1 MAKNAK
7 LLEELVIKVNSRALK
22 QAVKEQDQLSDRMED
37 AAAGTELLNEQ
48 LVNTNAALTEARK
61 LSRGLAN
68 TLETIGTGANMQ
80 DYFDG
85 VVAAIQDVE
94 GTISELSASFEEYTH
109 IARQGNDEVV
119 LTLERLLDPLRKV
132 DQQTKKT
139 ADSTEKL
146 QDGLKGVGD
155 QQGKTTKGTE
165 GAQRSTKGATRA
177 FQDLAKIAGPLPMIY
192 ATIAANVYA
201 LTEAYNQLAAGDRLN
216 RLEKIN
222 QVIGAETGVSISNL
236 ADIMVEA
243 TGYAVSFEGAM
254 QKAAQASAYGFS
266 SDQVSQFTLAA
277 RRASVALG
285 VDLDDALNRIIR
297 GVSKLEIE
305 LLDEL
310 GITVRLTEAYDKYQR
325 SLGVSQTALTGY
337 QKQQAYANAVIEESQ
352 KRFGS
357 LDKEMKAT
365 EWEKFAQNI
374 DQTTKSGQKML
385 ATFLT
390 PMAQHFN
397 TLFEESQ
404 VDKVIERVNRL
415 NQGLATAAAN
425 KNFLAQA
432 TLQANS
438 SEDLILAEEE
448 LIRLKE
454 QYNKALEATQQAEQK
469 YGRVNSVARAENNK
483 QLAVIQ
489 NLEKVMAEF
498 KKQIEANYGAAVS
511 QERGTQEYNQQLQ
524 FLASTFREV
533 QQLAKSIPEVVQ
545 AFDASVKSPALAIEQ
560 YAAGLQ
566 STKQTIDNLVEQ
578 RKKLNLET
586 AAGKEQDKN
595 LQQQIQV
602 KLQEQGLQTQEQ
614 LNNYLEKS
622 NELAQVQSK
631 EKRSQQLSEAKIAS
645 STQFSMGVEQQRAL
659 NAEKLRLINQ
669 ELQQGSVA
677 EGKGATRNLL
687 SQEEIISLEAER
699 VTLQAENLRLAQQQ
713 NEVIAQRN
721 VALQESQAIQATLD
735 NADPMRQQLS
745 FLDQQIQQQK
755 QLISLNSGISK
766 PEEQASANLQL
777 NQLLES
783 RRTLLK
789 QIQERELVIRL
800 NQQEANK
807 EAQGLTSLTKD
818 RFETNKNEIILSEA
832 KLVILRDQLK
842 LAKEYGA
849 TKDEELQKE
858 LEILQVKKDIILA
871 NKSQMEQLASRNQDE
886 IQIRGQEMGLSELDI
901 INEQV
906 RQKQEFIAALDAEK
920 VSQQAITQQNRELR
934 DLLVEQQNLKQA
946 ESVKYR
952 NLGMDA
958 LGSQGSVPLVQGPTQ
973 IGDQQLKEQE
983 LQTAMDAINRSF
995 SELSSY
1001 NPAFSDMIAN
1011 VSNLGLAFHQ
1021 MGEGAQTGQQVAA
1034 QGMSTVAS
1042 MLNMVAQ
1049 ETISSIDQQISAEKE
1064 RDGKSEESKKKIQK
1078 LEAEKAAQQKKAQTE
1093 QIVMQT
1099 AMGITQALATLPPP
1113 VSYAMAATTQLMG
1126 QQALKS
1132 QQSGSAIASVGEASV
1147 PSLSLGE
1154 RDNRIDVSRSASAGE
1169 LQYIQGGNGVG
1180 NASDFKPRAVGNRA
1194 PANHQVMVGE
1204 NGPEIVAFDTPGTI
1218 TAQNQASGGGNF
1230 GSNFN
1235 VTIQALDSESLQSYL
1250 QKNGQVFASSM
1261 EYQLNSEGHSLYR
1274 K

>member
-1 MAKNAK
+1 MAKNPK

-22 QAVKEQDQLSDRMED
+22 QAEKQQTQLGDRMED

-48 LVNTNAALTEARK
+48 INVTNAALTEARK

-109 IARQGNDEVV
+109 IAKQGNDDVII
-119 LTLERLLDPLRKV
+119 TLERLLDPLRKV

-139 ADSTEKL
+139 ADSTQKL
-146 QDGLKGVGD
+146 RDGLGSVGD
-155 QQGKTTKGTE
+155 AQARTSKGTE
-165 GAQRSTKGATRA
+165 GAQRSTKGATRS
-177 FQDLAKIAGPLPMIY
+177 FQDLAKVAGPLPMIY

-222 QVIGAETGVSISNL
+222 NAIGQEQGVALSTLASI
-236 ADIMVEA
+236 MQEA
-243 TGYAVSFEGAM
+243 TGYAVGFESAM
-254 QKAAQASAYGFS
+254 LKASQASAYGFS
-266 SDQVSQFTLAA
+266 PDQVEQFTLAA

-285 VDLDDALNRIIR
+285 VDLDDAMNRVIR

-310 GITVRLTEAYDKYQR
+310 GITVRLNEAYDKYAKQ
-325 SLGVSQTALTGY
+325 LGVQATSLSGY
-337 QKQQAYANAVIEESQ
+337 QKQQAYANAVIEESA
-352 KRFGS
+352 KRFGY
-357 LDKEMKAT
+357 LDDQMKAT

-374 DQTTKSGQKML
+374 DQAVKSGQKWISEVQRPL
-385 ATFLT
+385 AEGVNQMMDPITVEVLT
-390 PMAQHFN
+390 ERIN
-397 TLFEESQ
+397 TL
-404 VDKVIERVNRL
+404 
-415 NQGLATAAAN
+415 
-425 KNFLAQA
+425 
-432 TLQANS
+432 
-438 SEDLILAEEE
+438 
-448 LIRLKE
+448 
-454 QYNKALEATQQAEQK
+454 
-469 YGRVNSVARAENNK
+469 
-483 QLAVIQ
+483 
-489 NLEKVMAEF
+489 
-498 KKQIEANYGAAVS
+498 
-511 QERGTQEYNQQLQ
+511 
-524 FLASTFREV
+524 
-533 QQLAKSIPEVVQ
+533 
-545 AFDASVKSPALAIEQ
+545 ASVQSEQ
-560 YAAGLQ
+560 QRNGKMLQVYKLQ
-566 STKQTIDNLVEQ
+566 SES
-578 RKKLNLET
+578 
-586 AAGKEQDKN
+586 KE
-595 LQQQIQV
+595 L
-602 KLQEQGLQTQEQ
+602 
-614 LNNYLEKS
+614 
-622 NELAQVQSK
+622 VQSK
-631 EKRSQQLSEAKIAS
+631 ELYAQK
-645 STQFSMGVEQQRAL
+645 
-659 NAEKLRLINQ
+659 KL
-669 ELQQGSVA
+669 E
-677 EGKGATRNLL
+677 
-687 SQEEIISLEAER
+687 
-699 VTLQAENLRLAQQQ
+699 
-713 NEVIAQRN
+713 
-721 VALQESQAIQATLD
+721 
-735 NADPMRQQLS
+735 
-745 FLDQQIQQQK
+745 IQQQK
-755 QLISLNSGISK
+755 EIYNSEEASLLQKLKAQQAINILDSEMRELNIQIASQAGNYAQLVQSQTKYTLGSQQAAQAQQRAKSQFDSSTQSIKEAGEVMKGFDLENKFTQLAIEKPLGQLRAALDAAKQLEESKKDYSAGSQSMQQLTEQMNKVFKEVGVTTLDELVAKEKAFQDYASFATTSLRESDVTAQKLQKNLQFGQGETQAMQENARQSKLIQEELQRATIKNSKGETVNLIPEQKILELKAQQLKLDAERNTLQASHNETLAQQRQILADTQYQEAVLNNQDPLKQKLKLIEQQISQQQALNQQNRGISK
-766 PEEQASANLQL
+766 PEDQAQQENQLVDLMSQKRDILRAISDRETQIAQAKQESYKLDTLLSQTSRNRFQDTTQELQL
-777 NQLLES
+777 LRDTEVVLRDKLKKAKEFGETEEA
-783 RRTLLK
+783 TL
-789 QIQERELVIRL
+789 QIQNEIKNNMLQQQQTQEKLVKSKYDALEQEVQLRGREL
-800 NQQEANK
+800 
-807 EAQGLTSLTKD
+807 GLTELDLLQQQVQTKKEFIQALEKEKAS
-818 RFETNKNEIILSEA
+818 RAEIYEQQIQ
-832 KLVILRDQLK
+832 LREL
-842 LAKEYGA
+842 
-849 TKDEELQKE
+849 ELQ
-858 LEILQVKKDIILA
+858 
-871 NKSQMEQLASRNQDE
+871 
-886 IQIRGQEMGLSELDI
+886 
-901 INEQV
+901 
-906 RQKQEFIAALDAEK
+906 
-920 VSQQAITQQNRELR
+920 QQNA
-934 DLLVEQQNLKQA
+934 KQA

-958 LGSQGSVPLVQGPTQ
+958 LGSQGSVPLIQGPTQ

-1042 MLNMVAQ
+1042 MLNMVSQ
-1049 ETISSIDQQISAEKE
+1049 QTISSFDQQIAAEKE

-1078 LEAEKAAQQKKAQTE
+1078 LEAEKAAAQKKAQTE

-1194 PANHQVMVGE
+1194 PANHQVLVGE
-1204 NGPEIVAFDTPGTI
+1204 NGPEVVAFDTPGMI
-1218 TAQNQASGGGNF
+1218 TAQNQATGSSY

-1250 QKNGQVFASSM
+1250 QKNGQIFASSM
-1261 EYQLNSEGHSLYR
+1261 EYTLNDVGYSLYR